1 MNDVLVWNGIDF
13 TPADKLP
20 LDLFIFVPLPGAS
33 AQRAKHVG
41 ATNHIGQLADEDDD
55 MDGRVLRLNPH
66 IIHVDEA
73 EEADRNWQQA
83 ESEQHCYGVHVDA
96 T

>member
-1 MNDVLVWNGIDF
+1 
-13 TPADKLP
+13 
-20 LDLFIFVPLPGAS
+20 
-33 AQRAKHVG
+33 
-41 ATNHIGQLADEDDD
+41 